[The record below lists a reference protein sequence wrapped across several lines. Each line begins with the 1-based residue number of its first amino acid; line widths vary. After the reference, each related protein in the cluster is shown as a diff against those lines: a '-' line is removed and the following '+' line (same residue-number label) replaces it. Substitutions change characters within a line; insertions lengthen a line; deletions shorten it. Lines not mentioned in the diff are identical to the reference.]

1 MERRPDTRFAHP
13 ALFYRSEDDYQDK
26 IVPFVTEGL
35 ALGHP
40 VAVVVPAPR
49 LRQVRDTLG
58 DNARHVTMLDMF
70 DEGRN
75 PGRLIGRVLHPFL
88 DDHPDQHV
96 RVVGEPLWAGRTPVE
111 YPACVQHEALI
122 NIAFA
127 GRDATVLCPYDAAGL
142 DDTAIADAH
151 VTHPVVWGDDGAH
164 ASDVFDPDR
173 ALADYNVPLDEQRA
187 PVFTVSTRLDITEAR
202 WFATERAA
210 QLGVC
215 GERLEDMAVIATE
228 LVTNSVMHT
237 PGPGLLSVFA
247 EHGHVVCEVR
257 DPGVIADPLAG
268 RRPVDPRDP
277 QGCGLLLV
285 NELADLVRTYT
296 GDGTTVR
303 ALIRV

>member
-1 MERRPDTRFAHP
+1 MDPSLDTRFVHP
-13 ALFYRSEDDYQDK
+13 ALFYRSDDDYQDK

-40 VAVVVPAPR
+40 VAVAVPTPR
-49 LRQVRDTLG
+49 LRQVSDALG
-58 DNARHVTMLDMF
+58 DDARHVTLLDMF

-88 DDHPDQHV
+88 DNHRDQHV
-96 RVVGEPLWAGRTPVE
+96 RVVGEPMYPGRTATE

-127 GRDATVLCPYDAAGL
+127 GRDATVLCPYDTAGL
-142 DDTAIADAH
+142 DETVIADAQA
-151 VTHPVVWGDDGAH
+151 THPVLWGDDGER
-164 ASDVFDPDR
+164 ASDIYDPAK
-173 ALADYNVPLDEQRA
+173 ALTFYNVPLEQQLA
-187 PVFTVSTRLDITEAR
+187 PVFTVSTRFDITEAR
-202 WFATERAA
+202 WFATERAW
-210 QLGVC
+210 QLGLT
-215 GERLEDMAVIATE
+215 GDRLQDVALIATE

-247 EHGHVVCEVR
+247 DHGYVVCEVR
-257 DPGVIADPLAG
+257 DPGRITDLLVG
-268 RRPVDPRDP
+268 RRPIDPRNP

-285 NELADLVRTYT
+285 NELADLVRMHT

-303 ALIRV
+303 AHVRV